1 MAAVCLAVSF
11 TEIAMQLDIQH
22 NRGARRFEV
31 DVDGAHCVLDYTLA
45 EGGMA
50 ITHTEVPPAA
60 GGRGVAGELVRTALD
75 FARAKGWKV
84 APLCSYAEAWMTRHP
99 EYADLRA

>member
-1 MAAVCLAVSF
+1 MR
-11 TEIAMQLDIQH
+11 LDIMSLDVRH

-31 DVDGAHCVLDYTLA
+31 EVEGTLCVLDYTLA

-50 ITHTEVPPAA
+50 ITHTEVPPPAA
-60 GGRGVAGELVRTALD
+60 GRGVAGALVRTALD

-84 APLCSYAEAWMTRHP
+84 APLCSYAEAWMERHP
-99 EYADLRA
+99 EYAELRA

>member
-1 MAAVCLAVSF
+1 MSLDPKP
-11 TEIAMQLDIQH
+11 LDISH

-31 DVDGAHCVLDYTLA
+31 EVEGAPCVLDYTLA

-50 ITHTEVPPAA
+50 ITHTVVPPAA

-75 FARAKGWKV
+75 YARMQGWKV
-84 APLCSYAEAWMTRHP
+84 APLCSYADAWMTRHP
-99 EYADLRA
+99 DYADLRA

>member
-1 MAAVCLAVSF
+1 MLGG
-11 TEIAMQLDIQH
+11 IAQETAMPLDIQH
-22 NRGARRFEV
+22 NRAAQRFEV
-31 DVDGAHCVLDYTLA
+31 EVEGTLCVLDYTLA

-50 ITHTEVPPAA
+50 ITHTLVPPAA

-84 APLCSYAEAWMTRHP
+84 APLCSYAEAWMARHP
-99 EYADLRA
+99 DYADLRA